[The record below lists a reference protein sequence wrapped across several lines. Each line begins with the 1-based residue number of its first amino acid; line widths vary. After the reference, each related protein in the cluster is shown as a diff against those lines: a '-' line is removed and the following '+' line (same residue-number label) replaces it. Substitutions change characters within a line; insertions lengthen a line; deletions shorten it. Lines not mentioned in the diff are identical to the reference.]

1 MARRYFRLFPFLSG
15 VKFTNSFRYDS
26 RTTTFSPEGR
36 LYQVQLSH
44 RNSLQPVYYIKTKVE
59 YALEA
64 INRAGTAVGIRT
76 KNGIILAAEKKI
88 LSKVRL
94 NAYLF
99 FAQLFVEVV
108 GKFVHKRE
116 ATSNR

>member
-1 MARRYFRLFPFLSG
+1 
-15 VKFTNSFRYDS
+15 
-26 RTTTFSPEGR
+26 
-36 LYQVQLSH
+36 
-44 RNSLQPVYYIKTKVE
+44 
-59 YALEA
+59 
-64 INRAGTAVGIRT
+64 VGIRT

>member
-1 MARRYFRLFPFLSG
+1 MAR
-15 VKFTNSFRYDS
+15 RYDS

-36 LYQVQLSH
+36 LYQ
-44 RNSLQPVYYIKTKVE
+44 VE

-99 FAQLFVEVV
+99 FVQLFVEVV

>member
-1 MARRYFRLFPFLSG
+1 MILARQLLAPKVDYVRYNFLIEIRSNQYI
-15 VKFTNSFRYDS
+15 T
-26 RTTTFSPEGR
+26 
-36 LYQVQLSH
+36 
-44 RNSLQPVYYIKTKVE
+44 IKTKVE

-99 FAQLFVEVV
+99 FVQLFVEVV